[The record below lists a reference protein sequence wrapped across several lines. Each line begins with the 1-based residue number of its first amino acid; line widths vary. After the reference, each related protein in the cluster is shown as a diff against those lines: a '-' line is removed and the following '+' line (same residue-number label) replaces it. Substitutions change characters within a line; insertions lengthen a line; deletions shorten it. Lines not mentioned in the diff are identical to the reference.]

1 MSEYTTITHRPNI
14 DDVKKLL
21 EEAINLESYT
31 QLRERATQVLEQPS
45 RSRRLGVA
53 GDVKRF
59 FLAEVESHGVG
70 ACDRTRCEASPV
82 CSIGTHGTADDG
94 EKELNPSS
102 SALVKL
108 WNAVSDEKT
117 RRELLYTEFVRHVKI
132 ADAFVRGVLFPKLS
146 ELTEEL
152 FPTDN
157 ANVRREDVDELL
169 SAKLEKYTSE
179 SFRKT
184 RNHLLGML
192 GQFGMLQAH
201 GSGFSRTWTVRHYEP
216 TVVGWLYAI
225 YKEFDELPERK
236 RAESYFANE
245 SSTTRRFLLSP
256 DVLRYV
262 MRKALEE
269 GHLDKEI
276 FGGNPVYRLPYPD
289 TNTFI
294 KEFIDG

>member
-1 MSEYTTITHRPNI
+1 MSKYTTITHRPNI
-14 DDVKKLL
+14 DDVKRLL
-21 EEAINLESYT
+21 EEARHLESYT

-59 FLAEVESHGVG
+59 FL
-70 ACDRTRCEASPV
+70 
-82 CSIGTHGTADDG
+82 DDG
-94 EKELNPSS
+94 NPELNPSKS
-102 SALVKL
+102 VLVKL
-108 WNAVSDEKT
+108 WNAISDEKT
-117 RRELLYTEFVRHVKI
+117 HRELLYTGFVRHVKI
-132 ADAFVRGVLFPKLS
+132 ADAFVREVLFPKLS
-146 ELTEEL
+146 NPTEEL
-152 FPTDN
+152 FPTDD
-157 ANVRREDVDELL
+157 AKVRREDVDELL
-169 SAKLEKYTSE
+169 NTKLEKYTPE

-216 TVVGWLYAI
+216 TVLGWLYAI

-245 SSTTRRFLLSP
+245 SPTTKRFLLSP
-256 DVLRYV
+256 DGLRYV
-262 MRKALEE
+262 MRRALEE
-269 GHLDKEI
+269 GNLDKEI

-289 TNTFI
+289 TGTFV
-294 KEFIDG
+294 KEFMDG